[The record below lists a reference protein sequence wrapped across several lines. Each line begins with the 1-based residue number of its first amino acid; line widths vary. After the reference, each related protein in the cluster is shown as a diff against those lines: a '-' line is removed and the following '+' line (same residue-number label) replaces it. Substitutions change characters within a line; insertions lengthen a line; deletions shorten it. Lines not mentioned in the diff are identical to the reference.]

1 MLYPIWK
8 ANVLTV
14 LEPWLLAR
22 GGAQAL
28 CGLRLHSDRGGEFSS
43 TRLET
48 FCQVQGIIQSYAKPA
63 LSQQNGIA
71 ERRIGMVMEVA
82 RTSMCHAGA
91 PQFLWPQAFYDPVTH
106 QYFASHDVT
115 FDKLSPCT
123 RACVFLGF
131 PLDNAG
137 WVLYDPLIY
146 EFFSSHDITFDDPPP
161 VAPVATPPSRPA
173 LSGVSYVTPQSTP
186 LKCPVPVVSRGAGGA
201 VVEGEGN
208 GAAGAGGVV
217 SGVQGTVP
225 QFPPHSSMQPDAAE
239 PGGVPA
245 GSTGGPE
252 GVGGGS
258 AGSGGARAGG
268 TSTVAP
274 TLRTVRFLA
283 HEQRLLQ
290 LEREEREWFERAKQQ
305 LERVEEESEQQ
316 QERAEEGSRLHCSH
330 SRRGQRRSHRSSS
343 RGGQTPEEA
352 ERQRLRLCDLP
363 DPAPARFVRG
373 PLPSPPAPPIQTLS
387 SSQWTLCSPLS
398 RAVSPHLRWSH
409 YRADGPFHLVLRS
422 RALPHLVLPHPP
434 ELSLTVLHDPLSEY
448 LRASRPVVSR
458 VLSAL
463 VTHLTAPLSSISALV
478 AAVAGFAS
486 SHRLD
491 YATHVVSGPALSP
504 CSGGAPIFP
513 LEVLQDRQFELGFLA
528 TAVKRPPGSPS
539 VFKACYLARGFSQLE
554 GVDFFHTFAPTVK
567 MTTLRMLLHI
577 AAQCDYEL
585 HSLEFSIAFLQ
596 RSLHEQ
602 IWLRCPPAFTG
613 NFPPGT
619 QWQLRRPVYG
629 LRQAPRVWHDTLRMT
644 LAALYFFPSSVNP
657 SLFIRHGSTPFFVL
671 VYVDD
676 LVFATPDRRAL
687 ACMKEELQRRH
698 TCTGLDPHAVS
709 LPVLQ
714 AVAAAAAGESR
725 GGVTAAVGES
735 RGGLT
740 TTAARAVAA
749 TAGESRGGVT
759 SAAAGVVAVAAGEI
773 RGGVMAA
780 SGEGR
785 AGFPPAAA
793 GALTNTAGE
802 SRGVTA
808 AAGEGSVGVP
818 VAAAR
823 GAAAAAGEGR
833 GGAIGAAAEAGTVAA
848 DARGGGAA
856 AATTARPP
864 RPSTCTLCSWSPTV
878 PSCSPRPVPFLVP
891 VDSSFSPQSC
901 CVSRAPSVSLSCT
914 RPVSPCSQ
922 LSCSTSSALVTTV
935 AGFASSHR
943 LDYATHVVSDP
954 ARSPSSGGAPV
965 FPLDVLEDRQ
975 FYLGFLAVAVPHL
988 CAMLLAPE
996 GDPDALDILIPR
1008 THAKAVS
1015 GPWASYW
1022 IAVEDTEMAS
1032 YRSTGTYVDA
1042 VLPPGTNVVSGIWIP
1057 LRGKQHGAAMR
1068 NSGRKETKLE
1078 LPVLQDLQ
1086 GKDRSTPKG
1095 RRKSSA
1101 THQVSGVVKVV
1112 GRGTATA
1119 SAAAVVTPLLSPAL
1133 DMTPLLSP
1141 DAPTETAAAA
1151 AAVTP
1156 PLLSLLLWV

>member
-1 MLYPIWK
+1 
-8 ANVLTV
+8 
-14 LEPWLLAR
+14 
-22 GGAQAL
+22 
-28 CGLRLHSDRGGEFSS
+28 
-43 TRLET
+43 
-48 FCQVQGIIQSYAKPA
+48 
-63 LSQQNGIA
+63 
-71 ERRIGMVMEVA
+71 MEVA

-91 PQFLWPQAFYDPVTH
+91 PQFLWPQAVHYATH
-106 QYFASHDVT
+106 QLKLWPIVARPRVTPVSLWTASPSVAADFRVWGSLAHICAPCANKSHPHRGTEV
-115 FDKLSPCT
+115 FPPRCSSPLS
-123 RACVFLGF
+123 
-131 PLDNAG
+131 
-137 WVLYDPLIY
+137 
-146 EFFSSHDITFDDPPP
+146 PPP

-316 QERAEEGSRLHCSH
+316 QERAEEGSRLHH

-491 YATHVVSGPALSP
+491 YATHVAVRAWFPCDRCSSSLRHAACPEGDPDALDISMW
-504 CSGGAPIFP
+504 
-513 LEVLQDRQFELGFLA
+513 LYK
-528 TAVKRPPGSPS
+528 VKRPPGSPS

-698 TCTGLDPHAVS
+698 TCTGLGE
-709 LPVLQ
+709 LQ
-714 AVAAAAAGESR
+714 R
-725 GGVTAAVGES
+725 YL
-735 RGGLT
+735 GLHIT
-740 TTAARAVAA
+740 RDRAAR
-749 TAGESRGGVT
+749 
-759 SAAAGVVAVAAGEI
+759 
-773 RGGVMAA
+773 
-780 SGEGR
+780 
-785 AGFPPAAA
+785 
-793 GALTNTAGE
+793 
-802 SRGVTA
+802 
-808 AAGEGSVGVP
+808 
-818 VAAAR
+818 
-823 GAAAAAGEGR
+823 
-833 GGAIGAAAEAGTVAA
+833 
-848 DARGGGAA
+848 
-856 AATTARPP
+856 
-864 RPSTCTLCSWSPTV
+864 TLC
-878 PSCSPRPVPFLVP
+878 
-891 VDSSFSPQSC
+891 
-901 CVSRAPSVSLSCT
+901 
-914 RPVSPCSQ
+914 
-922 LSCSTSSALVTTV
+922 
-935 AGFASSHR
+935 
-943 LDYATHVVSDP
+943 
-954 ARSPSSGGAPV
+954 
-965 FPLDVLEDRQ
+965 
-975 FYLGFLAVAVPHL
+975 
-988 CAMLLAPE
+988 
-996 GDPDALDILIPR
+996 
-1008 THAKAVS
+1008 
-1015 GPWASYW
+1015 
-1022 IAVEDTEMAS
+1022 
-1032 YRSTGTYVDA
+1032 
-1042 VLPPGTNVVSGIWIP
+1042 
-1057 LRGKQHGAAMR
+1057 
-1068 NSGRKETKLE
+1068 
-1078 LPVLQDLQ
+1078 
-1086 GKDRSTPKG
+1086 
-1095 RRKSSA
+1095 
-1101 THQVSGVVKVV
+1101 
-1112 GRGTATA
+1112 
-1119 SAAAVVTPLLSPAL
+1119 
-1133 DMTPLLSP
+1133 
-1141 DAPTETAAAA
+1141 
-1151 AAVTP
+1151 
-1156 PLLSLLLWV
+1156 